1 MLNSGTSKLDQIL
14 NMGQFMNNH
23 NGIGYSG
30 ITDLVATMSNTMFVK
45 AAAET
50 KNTPV
55 LVRILI

>member
-1 MLNSGTSKLDQIL
+1 MLNSRTSKLDQIL
-14 NMGQFMNNH
+14 NMGQFMYNQ

-30 ITDLVATMSNTMFVK
+30 ITDLVATMSNTVFVK
-45 AAAET
+45 VAAET